1 MKEQKSIG
9 EMTTRELKKYIRKQV
24 KKANTRLKNLAK
36 RKKGV
41 SRAVTEELD
50 YLRKLGIINK
60 KGKAVTGYRTATKVE
75 MQKKA
80 RELEYFNDWKGS
92 ETEAIAAERDY
103 KKYQAFIQNPENSKF
118 KDYSYTEWK
127 DLVTT
132 FGAMEDKLKDFEYED
147 MKQLHLESTQQKSS
161 IDFLSAMVEAKRKS
175 KTGGTQPLTTM
186 DLTDL
191 VRSEL
196 FNGGL

>member
-9 EMTTRELKKYIRKQV
+9 DMTTRELKKFIRKQV
-24 KKANTRLKNLAK
+24 KKANTRLKNIGK
-36 RKKGV
+36 RKRGV
-41 SRAVTEELD
+41 SRAVEQEID
-50 YLRKLGIINK
+50 YLKRLGIINK
-60 KGKAVTGYRTATKVE
+60 RGKAVTGYRTATKAE

-80 RELEYFNDWKGS
+80 RELEYFNEWKGS
-92 ETEAIAAERDY
+92 ETEAIAEERDY
-103 KKYQAFIQNPENSKF
+103 KKYQTFINNPDNAKF
-118 KDYSYTEWK
+118 KDYSFQDWK
-127 DLVTT
+127 DMVET

-147 MKQLHLESTQQKSS
+147 MKQLHLESTQKRTK
-161 IDFLSAMVEAKRKS
+161 IDLVSAMEKAKKES
-175 KTGGTQPLTTM
+175 KGAGLDKE